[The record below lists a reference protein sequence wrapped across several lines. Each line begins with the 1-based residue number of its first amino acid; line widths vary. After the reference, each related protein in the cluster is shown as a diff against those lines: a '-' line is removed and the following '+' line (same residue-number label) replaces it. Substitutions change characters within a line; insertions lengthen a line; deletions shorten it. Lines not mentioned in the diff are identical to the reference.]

1 VCTAGAVPVTRADI
15 RASTKATAEGGTTTA
30 TEVGIVTSTTAATI
44 SDPTWFTAALAYV
57 PTAEV
62 EVLARPA
69 VPVSRLPVHLAC
81 SSYTIKTMQK
91 MGTQIKGDTIK
102 ELLIQEDIYMKLHA
116 NTKLNYLNK
125 ARLLCCWVLGSAMK

>member
-15 RASTKATAEGGTTTA
+15 RASTKASEGGTTTA
-30 TEVGIVTSTTAATI
+30 TEVGIVTSTTTATI

-81 SSYTIKTMQK
+81 SSYTIKTIKK

-102 ELLIQEDIYMKLHA
+102 ELEQKHNPRRYIYI
-116 NTKLNYLNK
+116 YI
-125 ARLLCCWVLGSAMK
+125 

>member
-81 SSYTIKTMQK
+81 SSYTIKTVQK

-102 ELLIQEDIYMKLHA
+102 ELEQKYNPRRYIYEV
-116 NTKLNYLNK
+116 T
-125 ARLLCCWVLGSAMK
+125 R